1 MNVPNLPLASHN
13 RRDWIVGVA
22 GGLASLAAGAQS
34 ASERTTTLLVPNV
47 AGGALDNSARLMGT
61 LLARRLDQRVVV
73 ENIPGAGGVLAV
85 QRLLRPPLDG
95 QTLMVA
101 NNDLITTAVTMRN
114 ARYTLK
120 DIAPIGRMSAGQLGL
135 FARANMPTSTV
146 DELVAQSRSKPGGFS
161 VGMTGTASV
170 VTMAIIAMEKA
181 AGIELNKIAYKG
193 GAQAMTDLLGG
204 QIDLLVTS
212 LSVGIDNVRS
222 GKLKFLGTMNERRN
236 PNFPDL
242 PTVNESRS
250 VSGIDFELWVGLVG
264 PSAMPRQVV
273 DSLNQALMDALRDPI
288 YQEFQKKSGSLP
300 IPPSSPEDFARY
312 LARTEVVA
320 RQAAAGLKLE

>member
-1 MNVPNLPLASHN
+1 MSIPYLPQPSQN
-13 RRDWIVGVA
+13 RRGWIIGVA
-22 GGLASLAAGAQS
+22 GGLASMSARAQS
-34 ASERTTTLLVPNV
+34 SSERTTTLLVPNV
-47 AGGALDNSARLMGT
+47 AGGALDVSARTMGT

-85 QRLLRPPLDG
+85 QRLLRPPHDG
-95 QTLMVA
+95 QTLLVA
-101 NNDLITTAVTMRN
+101 NNDLITTAVTLRD

-135 FARANMPTSTV
+135 FAGANMPASNV
-146 DELVAQSRSKPGGFS
+146 DELIALSRGKPGRFS

-170 VTMAIIAMEKA
+170 VTMAIVAVEKA
-181 AGIELNKIAYKG
+181 AGIELTKVPYKG

-212 LSVGIDNVRS
+212 LTVGMDNVRA

-264 PSAMPRQVV
+264 PAAMPRPVV
-273 DSLNQALMDALRDPI
+273 DTLNQALMSALRDPV
-288 YQEFQKKSGSLP
+288 YQEFQKKAGSLP
-300 IPPSSPEDFARY
+300 VPPSSPDEFARY
-312 LARTEVVA
+312 LARTEVAA